1 MLIAEIFKTIKDDYK
16 KYGEVLQ
23 IEYFDDWINDTRF
36 TFIIE
41 GDNLVI
47 CIRNDIEKFEI
58 GFLMEIEY
66 ILNFSIEDCIKTY
79 NEYCYYSPNVYEEEL
94 NEY

>member
-1 MLIAEIFKTIKDDYK
+1 MFIAEIFKTIKDDYK

-23 IEYFDDWINDTRF
+23 IEYFDDWVGDDRYIFMVD
-36 TFIIE
+36 

-58 GFLMEIEY
+58 GFTMEINPIVNSRIET
-66 ILNFSIEDCIKTY
+66 SIKLF
-79 NEYCYYSPNVYEEEL
+79 NEHYYYSPNVYEEE
-94 NEY
+94 